1 LVRKSTIGAQILHLI
16 SLSSHGKVERGP
28 VCGQY
33 SPGKT
38 TKPPHAA
45 KENAMARKPTRANP
59 SVLAQLCNLIPAFL
73 VPKVARECG
82 VDKKAR
88 TFTPW
93 SHRRLADES

>member
-1 LVRKSTIGAQILHLI
+1 
-16 SLSSHGKVERGP
+16 
-28 VCGQY
+28 
-33 SPGKT
+33 
-38 TKPPHAA
+38 
-45 KENAMARKPTRANP
+45 MARKPTRANP